1 MPSKPAKP
9 ARPHA
14 DRAARRLKDTPLR
27 PKLITVQPRLLRKAL
42 LGLSLFAALLGEGMA
57 QSYSRQ
63 QLQDVYAGHLRSE
76 SFSPEVTSAGNVRFR
91 RGNRSYV
98 IHVDDN
104 DPLYF
109 RLTLAFVSDDKS
121 DEARARQLEACNVA
135 SSEVKVVKCFLD
147 ADGDPT
153 FAVEMFLIV
162 PGDFKASFARFM
174 RATDSAYDR
183 YSRKLSEYR

>member
-1 MPSKPAKP
+1 MKSGPP
-9 ARPHA
+9 
-14 DRAARRLKDTPLR
+14 TV
-27 PKLITVQPRLLRKAL
+27 LIRVLLAL
-42 LGLSLFAALLGEGMA
+42 CLSGVLVSECLA

-63 QLQDVYAGHLRSE
+63 QLQDIYTSHLRSE
-76 SFSPEVTSAGNVRFR
+76 SFSPELTNTGNVRFR
-91 RGNRSYV
+91 RGNRAYV
-98 IHVDDN
+98 IHIDDN

-121 DEARARQLEACNVA
+121 EAARARQLEGCNVA
-135 SSEVKVVKCFLD
+135 TSEVKVVKCFLD

-183 YSRKLSEYR
+183 YSRTLTELR

>member
-1 MPSKPAKP
+1 M
-9 ARPHA
+9 
-14 DRAARRLKDTPLR
+14 TTGLR
-27 PKLITVQPRLLRKAL
+27 PIFLRVMLA
-42 LGLSLFAALLGEGMA
+42 LGLSSLLAGESLA

-63 QLQDVYAGHLRSE
+63 QLQDIYAAHLRSE
-76 SFSPEVTSAGNVRFR
+76 AFSPEITNSGNLRFR

-98 IHVDDN
+98 IHIDDN

-109 RLTLAFVSDDKS
+109 RLTLAFVADDKS
-121 DEARARQLEACNVA
+121 DAARARQLEGCNVA
-135 SSEVKVVKCFLD
+135 TSEVKVVKCFLD
-147 ADGDPT
+147 GDGDPT

-183 YSRKLSEYR
+183 YSRTLSELR